1 MVSGLA
7 QPVNSLPGN
16 NAIEIKGYKILPD
29 RGYSIERIRTD
40 NVLAFVQEDS
50 LRPSQAN
57 KYWFKVEA
65 INRSSYAQPCHL
77 TVLPNIDNTFFYF
90 NEDANGWIAQ
100 RAGINV
106 ATDKSRVKGVMH
118 LVLHGSTTTTF
129 YVQVNLHPGY
139 SFPRAIR
146 PQVILEK
153 ESVSLQREQFITTAW
168 LVSLAILLMLF

>member
-65 INRSSYAQPCHL
+65 INRSSYAQPCHF
-77 TVLPNIDNTFFYF
+77 TVLPNIDNTLFYF
-90 NEDANGWIAQ
+90 NEDTNGWIAQ
-100 RAGINV
+100 REFVKKPALTKYTHHVNRADFRIEFV
-106 ATDKSRVKGVMH
+106 A
-118 LVLHGSTTTTF
+118 
-129 YVQVNLHPGY
+129 
-139 SFPRAIR
+139 
-146 PQVILEK
+146 VI
-153 ESVSLQREQFITTAW
+153 S
-168 LVSLAILLMLF
+168 